1 MKGALSSKPNYQ
13 FDVEG
18 HLVKAAEDEAD
29 EATFLRESIVL
40 YVEGQSNNH
49 PADVAA
55 SNAPAD
61 GLPPETLAVSGS
73 RSGSVHTE
81 EEAQAISEK
90 AKANDSN
97 DPSFSRPTTAEE
109 VEEHDMEEVEEEH
122 KGGYPTRKPRRGR

>member
-13 FDVEG
+13 FDAEG

-29 EATFLRESIVL
+29 EATFLRESVVL

-61 GLPPETLAVSGS
+61 DLPPETLAVGGS
-73 RSGSVHTE
+73 RSGSVHT
-81 EEAQAISEK
+81 QAESES
-90 AKANDSN
+90 ASHM
-97 DPSFSRPTTAEE
+97 TADA
-109 VEEHDMEEVEEEH
+109 VEENDMEEAEEEH